1 MDISPNDLRT
11 YEFQAQMRGYDK
23 EEVRNILEKAATALE
38 KSKQDHLRLSMEM
51 DSLRSQLA
59 GLRQFE
65 DSIKNAAIDARRNAD
80 QTIANAKREAE
91 ILMTKARAEAEQ
103 VFGSRTNRVEELEAK
118 ITALENTHKN
128 YMAKLRSLISSH
140 MDMVNENAP
149 IKLDGTRTSEPGP
162 LDVTDSAD
170 ITTKSRTT
178 FATEPEAPKPVHF
191 EEANAPGKFIASLPT
206 QQKPVTQ
213 TSQVDPELAATL
225 EQYTNRSGKVPTQQ
239 PPAPITSKIPT
250 QQFATVHE
258 PPATPAPDASG
269 RLHISSNFSSPQSFE
284 HSSINIDASTAPA
297 AKPQPP
303 SNDGSLS
310 ADNLADELDRVVA
323 KFEEEIS
330 KAEKS

>member
-11 YEFQAQMRGYDK
+11 YEFQTQMRGYDK

-51 DSLRSQLA
+51 DSLKSQLA

-80 QTIANAKREAE
+80 QTIAQAKREAE
-91 ILMTKARAEAEQ
+91 ILLNKAKADAEQ
-103 VFGSRTNRVEELEAK
+103 VFGSRTNRVEELDAK
-118 ITALENTHKN
+118 INALETTHKS
-128 YMAKLRSLISSH
+128 YITKLRSIVSAH
-140 MDMVNENAP
+140 MDMINEGASM
-149 IKLDGTRTSEPGP
+149 KLDGTRVSDTSPI
-162 LDVTDSAD
+162 DVTDSAD

-178 FATEPEAPKPVHF
+178 FATEPEAPKAVHF
-191 EEANAPGKFIASLPT
+191 EEANAPGKFVASLP
-206 QQKPVTQ
+206 QQ
-213 TSQVDPELAATL
+213 TSSQPTGIDPELAASL
-225 EQYTNRSGKVPTQQ
+225 EKYANRSGKVSTQ
-239 PPAPITSKIPT
+239 PAASSTAKIAT

-284 HSSINIDASTAPA
+284 HSSINIDANATPA
-297 AKPQPP
+297 TKPPT
-303 SNDGSLS
+303 SDGSLS

-330 KAEKS
+330 KAEKN